1 VYSRSLCAGC
11 NTQTESF
18 AHEGPRIDFVVR
30 KKCHISARSSNV
42 QPFRFK
48 LRRQL
53 DQEIASLE
61 NKVPTPPPRGW
72 VRAIRTAL
80 GMSTYELSERVGLS
94 ASRVLQLEAAEADGS
109 IRLEMLRRVAHG
121 LNCRVVY
128 ALIPAESLD
137 AMVRAQAHRK
147 AAEELA
153 RRPRELVCAD
163 DEVIEETATE
173 QLWARAYQLV
183 DSRGLWRDGKSD
195 HGAGP
200 I

>member
-1 VYSRSLCAGC
+1 MR
-11 NTQTESF
+11 N
-18 AHEGPRIDFVVR
+18 
-30 KKCHISARSSNV
+30 KCHISARSSKV

-48 LRRQL
+48 MRRQL
-53 DQEIASLE
+53 DQEIAGLE
-61 NKVPTPPPRGW
+61 NTVPPPPPKGW

-94 ASRVLQLEAAEADGS
+94 ASRVLQLETAEADGS
-109 IRLEMLRRVAHG
+109 IRLEMLRRVAQG
-121 LNCRVVY
+121 LNCQVVY

-153 RRPRELVCAD
+153 RRRRDLVCVD
-163 DEVIEETATE
+163 DEVIEETVPE
-173 QLWARAYQLV
+173 QVWARAYQLV
-183 DSRGLWRDGKSD
+183 DSRGLWRVGDST
-195 HGAGP
+195 HGADP

>member
-1 VYSRSLCAGC
+1 
-11 NTQTESF
+11 
-18 AHEGPRIDFVVR
+18 
-30 KKCHISARSSNV
+30 V

-53 DQEIASLE
+53 DQEIALLE
-61 NKVPTPPPRGW
+61 NKEPTPPPRGW
-72 VRAIRTAL
+72 IRAIRTAL

-109 IRLEMLRRVAHG
+109 IRLEMLRRVAQG
-121 LNCRVVY
+121 LNCRVFY

-137 AMVRAQAHRK
+137 AMVRAQAHLK

-153 RRPRELVCAD
+153 RRPREFICVD
-163 DEVIEETATE
+163 DEVIEESASE

-183 DSRGLWRDGKSD
+183 DSRGLWRVGEST
-195 HGAGP
+195 HGADP